1 MGEGVRRKL
10 LVIEDDAPTREALVE
25 ALTAAGFE
33 LRAAQHGAEA
43 LALLEG
49 GFTPDALL
57 MDLSMPVMSGPE
69 LHRALQARPEW
80 AAIPVVIV
88 TANAHDAAPLA
99 VEAVLSKPFD
109 MGQLLGLVRRLT
121 AAPAAPAAAS
131 AHRRVLVVE
140 DEADI
145 REAISELLQLS
156 GFAVQQAADGQEA
169 LQQLREGR
177 VPELI
182 VTDLLMPRLNGWDL
196 LQELKRH
203 PDWSEIPVVVVSAAS
218 PSTATRVPVE
228 AVLAKPVQRGE
239 LVSSVARAC
248 ERAAARRR
256 QRQDG

>member
-1 MGEGVRRKL
+1 MGEGVRRRL
-10 LVIEDDAPTREALVE
+10 LVIEDDAPTRDALTE

-33 LRAAQHGAEA
+33 VQAAQHGAEA

-121 AAPAAPAAAS
+121 AEPAAAS

-169 LQQLREGR
+169 LQQLHEGR

-256 QRQDG
+256 QRQGG